1 MKPRYRALSVS
12 DQFRVFRFLT
22 RGEAP
27 SDRELAAVTLDAAER
42 YQTRS
47 RVLAALFR
55 WLPIALALSLIVP
68 SLPGALDG
76 RVEMVIV
83 LLFGALGLVGNLM
96 LNPWTRPTNV
106 ARSLEASRRVV
117 RHERVVQE
125 RPTPEMDDL
134 PAKRV

>member
-1 MKPRYRALSVS
+1 VA

-27 SDRELAAVTLDAAER
+27 AERKLAAITLDAAER

-47 RVLAALFR
+47 RVLSALFR
-55 WLPIALALSLIVP
+55 WLPIALAFSLIVS
-68 SLPGALDG
+68 SLSGALDG
-76 RVEMVIV
+76 RVEMVVV

-106 ARSLEASRRVV
+106 ARSLKASRGVV
-117 RHERVVQE
+117 RHEHVVHE
-125 RPTPEMDDL
+125 EPTPETDHL
-134 PAKRV
+134 PG